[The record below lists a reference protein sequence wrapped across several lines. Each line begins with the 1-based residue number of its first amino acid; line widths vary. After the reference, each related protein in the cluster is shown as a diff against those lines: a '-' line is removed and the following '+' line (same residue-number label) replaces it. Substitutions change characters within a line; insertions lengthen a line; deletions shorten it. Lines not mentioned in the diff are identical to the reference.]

1 MSCWVFIK
9 FWWTELK
16 RSLNMVHTSCCCFWF
31 NTILNISRKPK
42 LSFPARVC
50 SCVNDFWW
58 LNFSKDWTFKSQNLM
73 PKEVIGS
80 TLCKD
85 TLIYPSSENPIS
97 VLSVYRPLYSVPPF
111 TNTSWNAHVLAIKF
125 PSLWCSA
132 TNEHVS
138 KLIKGTHNNSNK
150 IIFARFPR
158 QYWTVISP
166 E

>member
-1 MSCWVFIK
+1 MSCRVFIK

-85 TLIYPSSENPIS
+85 TLIYLSSENPIS
-97 VLSVYRPLYSVPPF
+97 IIIISLPPF
-111 TNTSWNAHVLAIKF
+111 IF
-125 PSLWCSA
+125 SA
-132 TNEHVS
+132 TIHKHECYQFTALYIQCHHS
-138 KLIKGTHNNSNK
+138 QTLAGMHM
-150 IIFARFPR
+150 FW
-158 QYWTVISP
+158 Q
-166 E
+166 